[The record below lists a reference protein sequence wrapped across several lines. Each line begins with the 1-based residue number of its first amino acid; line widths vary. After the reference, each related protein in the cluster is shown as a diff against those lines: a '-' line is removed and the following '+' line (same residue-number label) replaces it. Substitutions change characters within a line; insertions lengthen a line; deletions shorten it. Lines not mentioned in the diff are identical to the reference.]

1 MVLSGGANLSN
12 YILPTSATGVG
23 TIDPKRLTASIIGN
37 PAKVYDGNAV
47 ATLAAGDISLAGFVA
62 GQGATV
68 TRATGSY
75 DSANAGQRT
84 VTTSLTQAD
93 ISANAGTR
101 LDNYILP
108 ASASGVGRIDP
119 RSLTLSV
126 SGDYSKTYDGVQTAV
141 LTSGALVLSGFAPG
155 EGGTVSAGSGVFD
168 SADAGSRQLTVTVSQ
183 GDYVLTGGA
192 VASNYILPT
201 SASTLATIRPRA
213 LTLELTGRPTK
224 TYDATDLATLTAA
237 DFRLSGFVA
246 GQGATVTQ
254 TRGTYASADAGQRAV
269 SVILGAGDF
278 AAQAGTRLANYVLPT
293 TASGVGQINRATLTA
308 AITGNP
314 TKTYDGNTSATLAS
328 GDYTL
333 TGLAG
338 GQTLTVTRTTGV
350 YDAAQ
355 PGARTVTA
363 ELAAGDFSAGAGVS
377 LSNYILPTLA
387 TGPGTIR
394 EASSGDPVK
403 DILVSL
409 GVPEDEAGATS
420 QQASFAGGTPRVY
433 IPYPAPGAL
442 STLRNNGMASLPVI
456 LQGQSGRTAS
466 GLQGGLATVDSG
478 APVINVLDSILLQ
491 GARSKSWTIFVPMA
505 PGASEAEPGDQ

>member
-1 MVLSGGANLSN
+1 VSKTSGA
-12 YILPTSATGVG
+12 
-23 TIDPKRLTASIIGN
+23 
-37 PAKVYDGNAV
+37 
-47 ATLAAGDISLAGFVA
+47 
-62 GQGATV
+62 
-68 TRATGSY
+68 Y
-75 DSANAGQRT
+75 DSANAGART
-84 VTTSLTQAD
+84 VTALLSL
-93 ISANAGTR
+93 
-101 LDNYILP
+101 
-108 ASASGVGRIDP
+108 
-119 RSLTLSV
+119 
-126 SGDYSKTYDGVQTAV
+126 GDYS
-141 LTSGALVLSGFAPG
+141 L
-155 EGGTVSAGSGVFD
+155 SAGT
-168 SADAGSRQLTVTVSQ
+168 L
-183 GDYVLTGGA
+183 
-192 VASNYILPT
+192 ASNYILPT
-201 SASTLATIRPRA
+201 QATGAGQIDPKVLTASIINT
-213 LTLELTGRPTK
+213 PTK
-224 TYDATDLATLTAA
+224 TYDGGTSATLSGSN
-237 DFRLSGFVA
+237 FNLSGFVA
-246 GQGATVTQ
+246 GQGATVTK
-254 TRGTYASADAGQRAV
+254 TTGAYASADAGSRTVTSSLA
-269 SVILGAGDF
+269 AGDVS
-278 AAQAGTRLANYVLPT
+278 AASGTNLSNYVLPT
-293 TASGVGQINRATLTA
+293 TATGVGQINRATLTA
-308 AITGNP
+308 SITGNP

-355 PGARTVTA
+355 AGARTVTA